1 MQCTAALQ
9 RNQGQGVHA
18 VISRARAANLRAS
31 SFGCVSACV
40 AQLVVR
46 PISPSADSAFRAPF
60 PHTFFFFFLL
70 PAAVSSLPAACLPA
84 CLPACLRNPLA
95 TRFGCVSARLAA
107 LSRAP
112 NCAAGCQQVVR
123 PAHFIFLVCS
133 SCFCSR
139 HQEVWRS
146 CCAPS
151 CPRAFFRL
159 LFLGCTRA
167 VAVCVHLPRIFGP
180 SPTCTWASTDPF
192 RRRTGL
198 FRQ

>member
-1 MQCTAALQ
+1 M
-9 RNQGQGVHA
+9 HA

-31 SFGCVSACV
+31 SFGSVSACV

-60 PHTFFFFFLL
+60 PHTFFLFFCV

-123 PAHFIFLVCS
+123 PALHFPCLLFVFLL
-133 SCFCSR
+133 
-139 HQEVWRS
+139 
-146 CCAPS
+146 APS
-151 CPRAFFRL
+151 GGLALVLRALLPTRVFPFALLGLYSCRCSVCPPASYFW
-159 LFLGCTRA
+159 A
-167 VAVCVHLPRIFGP
+167 IAHLYVG
-180 SPTCTWASTDPF
+180 
-192 RRRTGL
+192 
-198 FRQ
+198 QH